1 MIWKII
7 ILLLNLSSTSL
18 SSVPPFSNSSISF
31 LIDPI
36 PLNTPELSFRCITSG
51 QPSKREAEE
60 ARVLRVLEVK
70 RHRYGMKF
78 GFGQIFLREWEK

>member
-18 SSVPPFSNSSISF
+18 SLVPPFSNSSISL

-36 PLNTPELSFRCITSG
+36 PLNMPELSFRCITCGIRDPKIASG
-51 QPSKREAEE
+51 YILLDQDSQDGETNK
-60 ARVLRVLEVK
+60 VD
-70 RHRYGMKF
+70 F
-78 GFGQIFLREWEK
+78 